1 MDLEQLKAEWQ
12 ELSKRVEKYETLN
25 QQNTINM
32 LQTRTISTKGKME
45 KYEIIFFAISVFYAI
60 FLSCALFINTER
72 LIANETIMVGIGV
85 FVVAGAWQLYKILL
99 LQKMK
104 IDRCSVIELQKRALR
119 YKALTL
125 GRLIG
130 GMILLIPTL
139 LLFYYFQR
147 DLMPQEL
154 LLVTSVGAFFGLAI
168 GLKTFFSQWSN
179 INQLITDL
187 KELKHLDSSLG

>member
-1 MDLEQLKAEWQ
+1 MDLEQLKSEWQ

-25 QQNTINM
+25 QQNIINM
-32 LQTRTISTKGKME
+32 LHTRTISTKEKME

-154 LLVTSVGAFFGLAI
+154 LLVTSVGALFGLAI

>member
-119 YKALTL
+119 YKALTFV
-125 GRLIG
+125 RLIG
-130 GMILLIPTL
+130 GKILLIPI
-139 LLFYYFQR
+139 LF
-147 DLMPQEL
+147 
-154 LLVTSVGAFFGLAI
+154 
-168 GLKTFFSQWSN
+168 
-179 INQLITDL
+179 
-187 KELKHLDSSLG
+187 

>member
-85 FVVAGAWQLYKILL
+85 FVVVGAWQLYKILL

-119 YKALTL
+119 YKALTF

-139 LLFYYFQR
+139 ILFYYFQR

-154 LLVTSVGAFFGLAI
+154 LLVTSAGALFGLAI

>member
-85 FVVAGAWQLYKILL
+85 FVVAEAWQLYKILL

-154 LLVTSVGAFFGLAI
+154 LLVTSVGALFGLAI

>member
-1 MDLEQLKAEWQ
+1 
-12 ELSKRVEKYETLN
+12 
-25 QQNTINM
+25 
-32 LQTRTISTKGKME
+32 
-45 KYEIIFFAISVFYAI
+45 
-60 FLSCALFINTER
+60 
-72 LIANETIMVGIGV
+72 MVGIGV

-154 LLVTSVGAFFGLAI
+154 LLVTSVGALFGLAI